1 MNATTTTTALR
12 SGAVLLV
19 ALLAACGGEH
29 AGAPPQ
35 VPTVTLPVTVATLEP
50 LPSSEMAE
58 GTVEADD
65 RVQLSA
71 RTAGTV
77 RAPGLHEGQA
87 VRRGQLLLTID
98 ARQADGAVA
107 RAGAAL
113 QAALAEQANADSD
126 VARDGALA
134 RSGAIADEVL
144 LKEQLRARLA
154 ASAAEQARA
163 GLAIATAERS
173 YNSLISPVDGI
184 VVARHVRD
192 GDTALPGMPLL
203 TIESG
208 KQLVFRFAIPQ
219 SGMTGFANGA
229 TVPVLLDGSEDRPV
243 AGRVRAVV
251 RSADPATRRYTVE
264 LTLPSG
270 PHILPGM
277 FGRVALPGAPGQ
289 NQAVTVPAPAIA
301 ERGGLSGVF
310 VVNRERRLEFRWLRL
325 GQRSAD
331 RVVVTAGLAAGET
344 ILARVD
350 TTVRDGARLVA
361 GAVR

>member
-1 MNATTTTTALR
+1 MTDTTTLR
-12 SGAVLLV
+12 SSVT
-19 ALLAACGGEH
+19 LLATLLLTACSGEH

-35 VPTVTLPVTVATLEP
+35 VSTVALPVAVATLEP
-50 LPSSEMAE
+50 APASEMAE

-71 RTAGTV
+71 RAAGAV

-87 VRRGQLLLTID
+87 VRRGQILLSID

-107 RAGAAL
+107 RASAAL
-113 QAALAEQANADSD
+113 QAALAEQDNADSD

-134 RSGAIADEVL
+134 RSGAIAYEVF
-144 LKEQLRARLA
+144 LKGQLRAQLA
-154 ASAAEQARA
+154 ASAANQARA
-163 GLAIATAERS
+163 ALAIATADRS
-173 YNSLISPVDGI
+173 NNSVVSPVDGI

-192 GDTALPGMPLL
+192 GDTVLPGMPLL
-203 TIESG
+203 AIESG
-208 KQLVFRFAIPQ
+208 KQLVFRFAIPRA
-219 SGMTGFANGA
+219 GMAGFANGA
-229 TVPVLLDGSEDRPV
+229 TVPVLLDGSEDSPV
-243 AGRVRAVV
+243 VGRVRAVV
-251 RSADPATRRYTVE
+251 RSADLATRRYTVE
-264 LTLPSG
+264 LTLPSS
-270 PHILPGM
+270 PYILPGM
-277 FGRVALPGAPGQ
+277 FGRVALPSDQGQ
-289 NQAVTVPAPAIA
+289 NRAITVPVPAIA

-310 VVNRERRLEFRWLRL
+310 VVNQERRLEFRWLRL
-325 GQRSAD
+325 GQRNAD